1 MKLNSLKGVIL
12 QNSTRV
18 QHMALNM
25 FGKNLAH
32 EEQGGHRGR
41 PTSTDTP
48 SPQKAHHGATE
59 GRPDITI
66 EIPWCPAHEG
76 VPENEKADE

>member
-1 MKLNSLKGVIL
+1 
-12 QNSTRV
+12 
-18 QHMALNM
+18 MALNM

-32 EEQGGHRGR
+32 EEQGGHGRR

-48 SPQKAHHGATE
+48 SPQKHMVVLR
-59 GRPDITI
+59 RPRSDITI
-66 EIPWCPAHEG
+66 EIPWCPAHKG